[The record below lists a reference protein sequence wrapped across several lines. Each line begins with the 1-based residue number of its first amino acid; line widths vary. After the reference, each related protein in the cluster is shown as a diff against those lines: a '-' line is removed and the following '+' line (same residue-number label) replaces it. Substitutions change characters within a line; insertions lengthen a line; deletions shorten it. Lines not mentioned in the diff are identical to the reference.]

1 MFQRLILYSSTV
13 AAEYSYTAFKEEFT
27 VSLKGDDIPEASEIS
42 KICTAYAADLV
53 IKQVKLAKSV
63 FYNIFHYE
71 NGVTVV
77 TFKDKE
83 YIVSEELASNTGM
96 PEFRQNYSDT
106 EKLISYWEN
115 NVHYALVPTADTCLT
130 VKEVTAVVIIF
141 IKLNST

>member
-106 EKLISYWEN
+106 EKLISYWEKTYIM
-115 NVHYALVPTADTCLT
+115 HWFQLLTLVSL
-130 VKEVTAVVIIF
+130 
-141 IKLNST
+141 

>member
-1 MFQRLILYSSTV
+1 MWATFERDQHLHYGNTSNNHLESHYQKLKDLTAHSSSLSEMFQRLILYSSTV

-27 VSLKGDDIPEASEIS
+27 VSLKGDDIPIEASEIS

-77 TFKDKE
+77 TFKDRVHS
-83 YIVSEELASNTGM
+83 IRG
-96 PEFRQNYSDT
+96 
-106 EKLISYWEN
+106 ISFQYRN
-115 NVHYALVPTADTCLT
+115 A
-130 VKEVTAVVIIF
+130 
-141 IKLNST
+141 